1 MTTTIY
7 ISGPMRSKPDHNYPM
22 FFAAEE
28 AIAYN
33 AQYFCEDGENL
44 VIHNPA
50 RNFNGDK
57 SLDPTTY
64 MREDL
69 KQVLDSDAL
78 VLLPDWEMSEYGKRE
93 IEVAKGAGL
102 KFYSAELND
111 DWEGTLPEAWIFD
124 VMDEPTPQSSQRGKI
139 LATANSL
146 INGDRNSAYGAPY
159 DDFSRTAAM
168 WNGYGATGPGG
179 RPFRAHDVGILLIL
193 MKTSR
198 LAHMPGH
205 MDSYIDIA
213 GYAGCSG
220 ECAVIEQNNGGTN
233 A

>member
-1 MTTTIY
+1 MTTIY
-7 ISGPMRSKPDHNYPM
+7 ISGPMRAKPDHNYPM
-22 FFAAEE
+22 FLAAEK
-28 AIAYN
+28 AIQYFDE
-33 AQYFCEDGENL
+33 YFCEAEDDDL
-44 VIHNPA
+44 IIHNPA

-64 MREDL
+64 MRQDL

-93 IEVAKGAGL
+93 VEVAKGAGL
-102 KFYSAELND
+102 KFYSAEVLDGEIDNPTQ
-111 DWEGTLPEAWIFD
+111 WCFD
-124 VMDEPTPQSSQRGKI
+124 VMDEPTPQASQRGKI

-205 MDSYIDIA
+205 MDSYTDIA